1 MAALFW
7 LVVRWIAVALIG
19 VAAGSA
25 GAVLGFGRV
34 TLLGGA
40 VALLL
45 GGVFVFASIVANNAS
60 LLSRD
65 GSGEGTDTDLVG
77 PGLLRATFLGFL
89 GAGLLVGSATG
100 NEPTALVAGVT
111 GSIAVLLSLGAGP
124 AELRRLW

>member
-1 MAALFW
+1 LVAALFW

-34 TLLGGA
+34 ILWGSA

-45 GGVFVFASIVANNAS
+45 GGVFVFASIVANNAN
-60 LLSRD
+60 LLSSD
-65 GSGEGTDTDLVG
+65 GSDNIDLVG
-77 PGLLRATFLGFL
+77 VGLLRATYLGFL
-89 GAGLLVGSATG
+89 GAGLLVGSTTG
-100 NEPTALVAGVT
+100 NESIALVAGLT

-124 AELRRLW
+124 AGLPRLW